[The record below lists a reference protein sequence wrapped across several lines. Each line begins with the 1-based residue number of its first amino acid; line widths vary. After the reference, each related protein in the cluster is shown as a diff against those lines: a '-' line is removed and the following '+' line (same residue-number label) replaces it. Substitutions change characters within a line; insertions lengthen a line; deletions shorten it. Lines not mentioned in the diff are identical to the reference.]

1 MTPLNSFLSALAFSM
16 AGVAADVNAA
26 TAKKLT
32 GSETCFQNTP
42 VAQTGAGRKRAEIP
56 PTARECP

>member
-1 MTPLNSFLSALAFSM
+1 MTRLNSFLSALAFSM
-16 AGVAADVNAA
+16 AGVAADVNPA

-42 VAQTGAGRKRAEIP
+42 WAQNGAGRKRAETP
-56 PTARECP
+56 PATR

>member
-1 MTPLNSFLSALAFSM
+1 MTPLNSLLSALAFSM

-42 VAQTGAGRKRAEIP
+42 VAQNGAGRKRAETP
-56 PTARECP
+56 PATR

>member
-1 MTPLNSFLSALAFSM
+1 MKPLNSLLSALAFSM

-32 GSETCFQNTP
+32 GSETCFQLTP
-42 VAQTGAGRKRAEIP
+42 LTKDEAGRKRA
-56 PTARECP
+56 PTQG

>member
-26 TAKKLT
+26 TAKKT
-32 GSETCFQNTP
+32 HRQ
-42 VAQTGAGRKRAEIP
+42 
-56 PTARECP
+56 